1 MLDIQLC
8 TILFVTL
15 MGVSIAGVALISL
28 RLKAEGTKPEETVSK
43 LSELKPP
50 EYQSVGFVFLAFIG
64 SLFGLVGTLAYSVLI
79 GIFGSNSILCTVFNT
94 LAWIG
99 VPILVILV
107 LTYLYIGVGHLFSMT
122 LISGQP
128 RGTILGRVP
137 GSKCFTRLAVN
148 IGDII
153 TSDLFPQK
161 GKLSGGQNML
171 TEKQID
177 IQMDSLAEK
186 YMQEKIPNATVHDF
200 ENLAIAFT
208 YRLSVN
214 LIRSTDKLKWWTI
227 AIAVLTAI
235 VVFATIANIV
245 VAVTQ

>member
-1 MLDIQLC
+1 
-8 TILFVTL
+8 
-15 MGVSIAGVALISL
+15 
-28 RLKAEGTKPEETVSK
+28 
-43 LSELKPP
+43 
-50 EYQSVGFVFLAFIG
+50 
-64 SLFGLVGTLAYSVLI
+64 
-79 GIFGSNSILCTVFNT
+79 
-94 LAWIG
+94 
-99 VPILVILV
+99 
-107 LTYLYIGVGHLFSMT
+107 
-122 LISGQP
+122 
-128 RGTILGRVP
+128 
-137 GSKCFTRLAVN
+137 
-148 IGDII
+148 
-153 TSDLFPQK
+153 
-161 GKLSGGQNML
+161 ML

-208 YRLSVN
+208 YKLSVN